1 MPRKVGVKSEGSKW
15 VLFDAKT
22 GRHLDVCDT
31 EKEAKKCQQL
41 MEDEKY

>member
-22 GRHLDVCDT
+22 GRHIDVCDT
-31 EKEAKKCQQL
+31 KKEAENCQRLLEEKK
-41 MEDEKY
+41 